1 MDTVDALRNIT
12 TEQWG
17 ELKLPMGLV
26 NAIKKRLAEG
36 GASQIAPVAT
46 LPAPVAPAKDVEM
59 IDTTTQKPATLKL
72 NQAIEEVK

>member
-1 MDTVDALRNIT
+1 MDTVDSLRNIT

-36 GASQIAPVAT
+36 GATQIAPVAPT
-46 LPAPVAPAKDVEM
+46 KDVEM

>member
-1 MDTVDALRNIT
+1 
-12 TEQWG
+12 
-17 ELKLPMGLV
+17 MGLV

-36 GASQIAPVAT
+36 GATQIAPVAHT
-46 LPAPVAPAKDVEM
+46 KDVEM

>member
-1 MDTVDALRNIT
+1 M
-12 TEQWG
+12 

-36 GASQIAPVAT
+36 GPSQIAPVAQ
-46 LPAPVAPAKDVEM
+46 AKDVEM
-59 IDTTTQKPATLKL
+59 IDTTTQKPAPQKL

>member
-1 MDTVDALRNIT
+1 
-12 TEQWG
+12 
-17 ELKLPMGLV
+17 MGLV

-36 GASQIAPVAT
+36 GVPASLI
-46 LPAPVAPAKDVEM
+46 APVAPAKDVEM

>member
-1 MDTVDALRNIT
+1 
-12 TEQWG
+12 
-17 ELKLPMGLV
+17 MGLV

-36 GASQIAPVAT
+36 GATQIAPVAT
-46 LPAPVAPAKDVEM
+46 TKDVEM

>member
-12 TEQWG
+12 AEQWG

-36 GASQIAPVAT
+36 GPSQIAPVAQ
-46 LPAPVAPAKDVEM
+46 AKDVEM
-59 IDTTTQKPATLKL
+59 IDTTTQKPAPQKL

>member
-1 MDTVDALRNIT
+1 LDTVDSLRNIT

-26 NAIKKRLAEG
+26 NAINKRLAEG
-36 GASQIAPVAT
+36 GATQIAPVAT
-46 LPAPVAPAKDVEM
+46 TKDVEM